1 MTKGKSIV
9 EDTVL
14 DLYCTT
20 FPKSLNIADLGFSTG
35 PYALL
40 MITEIKD
47 AINER
52 CRELSCCLPELNVF
66 LNDLPG
72 NDFNTIFKSLPFF
85 FIRLSRKRR
94 ATVPAHV
101 SLQECLVPF
110 MRGFSLA
117 ILYTLFMLLT
127 VSIGSLRRA
136 CSFQSNKYAFSRIEG
151 VNGVK

>member
-1 MTKGKSIV
+1 MDKIGMTKGKSIV

-85 FIRLSRKRR
+85 L
-94 ATVPAHV
+94 
-101 SLQECLVPF
+101 
-110 MRGFSLA
+110 
-117 ILYTLFMLLT
+117 
-127 VSIGSLRRA
+127 
-136 CSFQSNKYAFSRIEG
+136 
-151 VNGVK
+151 